1 MRYKY
6 FFIRTMNLLLVLAL
20 LAGYQIAIHTKNQ
33 EAKISKLES
42 QVASMKKDRSDL
54 EKQLGITDEK
64 NGKDSK
70 ANWKDGTYKGSGDGF
85 GGKIQVE
92 VTVKKNKIDQ
102 IKILRANGEDSAYL
116 HKAENILE
124 TMKKQQTLDVDTV
137 SGATFSSTGIK
148 NAVQNAMERA
158 VQ

>member
-6 FFIRTMNLLLVLAL
+6 FFIRTFNLLLVLAL

-42 QVASMKKDRSDL
+42 QVASMKKDRSKL
-54 EKQLGITDEK
+54 EKQFGITEEK
-64 NGKDSK
+64 NGKDRK
-70 ANWKDGTYKGSGDGF
+70 MNWKDGTYKGSGDGF

-92 VTVKKNKIDQ
+92 VTVKKNKINQ
-102 IKILRANGEDSAYL
+102 IKILQAKGEDSAYL
-116 HKAENILE
+116 QKAESILG
-124 TMKKQQTLDVDTV
+124 TIKKQQTPDVDTV

-148 NAVQNAMERA
+148 NAVQNALERA
-158 VQ
+158 VK

>member
-6 FFIRTMNLLLVLAL
+6 FFIRTFNLLLVLVL
-20 LAGYQIAIHTKNQ
+20 LAGYQIAIHKKNQ
-33 EAKISKLES
+33 EAKISKLEG
-42 QVASMKKDRSDL
+42 QVTSMKKDRSDL

-70 ANWKDGTYKGSGDGF
+70 ANWKDGIYERSGDGF

-102 IKILRANGEDSAYL
+102 IKILQAKGEDSVYL
-116 HKAENILE
+116 QKAESILE
-124 TMKKQQTLDVDTV
+124 TMKEQQNPDVDTV

-148 NAVQNAMERA
+148 NAVQNALERA

>member
-6 FFIRTMNLLLVLAL
+6 FFIRTFNLLLVLVL
-20 LAGYQIAIHTKNQ
+20 LAGYQIAIHKKNQ
-33 EAKISKLES
+33 E
-42 QVASMKKDRSDL
+42 ASMKKDRSDL

-70 ANWKDGTYKGSGDGF
+70 ANWKDGIYEGSGDGF

-102 IKILRANGEDSAYL
+102 IKILQAKGEDSAYL
-116 HKAENILE
+116 QKAESILE
-124 TMKKQQTLDVDTV
+124 SMKEQQNPDVDTV

-148 NAVQNAMERA
+148 NAVQNALERA

>member
-6 FFIRTMNLLLVLAL
+6 FFIRTFNLLLVLVL
-20 LAGYQIAIHTKNQ
+20 LAGYQIVIHQKNQ
-33 EAKISKLES
+33 EAKISKLEG

-70 ANWKDGTYKGSGDGF
+70 VNWKDGIYEGSGDGF

-102 IKILRANGEDSAYL
+102 IKILQAKGEDSAYL
-116 HKAENILE
+116 QKAESILD
-124 TMKKQQTLDVDTV
+124 TMKEQQNPDVDTV

-148 NAVQNAMERA
+148 NAVQNALERA